1 MDDTDNPNSLTRK
14 DIQAIEAARLYYQ
27 SGQSQHE
34 VAETL
39 GISRPTVSKLLQH
52 ATDAGFVRI
61 TIHDPRDD
69 QSTLAETLRARYGLS
84 EVRVTASPANGDIH
98 TLRQNIGAAGARLL
112 EALVRDGD
120 SIGVEWSN
128 SIHAMAQA
136 LQPQLR
142 RGIEIVQL
150 RDQGAAR
157 AERSRNHQHDLPCLS
172 GGRPHPAAASGV
184 RQP

>member
-1 MDDTDNPNSLTRK
+1 MRALSASPSTTRVTTK
-14 DIQAIEAARLYYQ
+14 AR
-27 SGQSQHE
+27 S
-34 VAETL
+34 
-39 GISRPTVSKLLQH
+39 PKPC
-52 ATDAGFVRI
+52 AT
-61 TIHDPRDD
+61 
-69 QSTLAETLRARYGLS
+69 RYGLS

-150 RDQGAAR
+150 RGSETKARQGLNE
-157 AERSRNHQHDLPCLS
+157 AEPST
-172 GGRPHPAAASGV
+172 
-184 RQP
+184 